1 MRTARKGT
9 VEMPAFMRQLVKE
22 TEKRV
27 SSFFK
32 GGRGG
37 AAEGEQ
43 PGEGEK
49 EEVIPSPYLDR
60 PVLDKLAEEGCA
72 RWGLT
77 YALGSMQGWRAN
89 MEDFHN
95 CVPQLGGELADW
107 SFFAVFDGHA
117 GSTVAQY
124 CSQHLLGHILA
135 TGERYETERN
145 EYKRSE
151 MWIVVIFYWEI
162 HLAIYWADAER
173 SLLLFIIM
181 IIYHFPLRS
190 VNIYPVLCN
199 DVFPWDEKIVL
210 QCVCVQTG
218 GIGAE
223 DDPERVKGAI
233 VDGFLQTDKHLL
245 TVARRE
251 GWERGGTTV
260 VATLIS
266 PYYIYFANC
275 GDSRAML
282 CRSGQ
287 VCFSTEDHKP
297 YCPLE
302 KERIE
307 SAGGSVT
314 IQRINGSLAVSR
326 ALGDFSYKGAEN
338 RTPCQQMVSPEPEV
352 CVVERSPADEFLV
365 LACDGVWDTISNEEL
380 CAFIHNRLRVCTDLR
395 DVCTQVIDLCL
406 YKVRTCCFT
415 PACASSK
422 PKHNKQS
429 HPAPYRCRQAQWFEW
444 QILLTD

>member
-1 MRTARKGT
+1 MRTARKGSM
-9 VEMPAFMRQLVKE
+9 EMPAFVRQLVKE

-37 AAEGEQ
+37 AAEGEH
-43 PGEGEK
+43 PAEGEK
-49 EEVIPSPYLDR
+49 DEVIPCPYLDR
-60 PVLDKLAEEGCA
+60 PVLDKLTEEGCT

-77 YALGSMQGWRAN
+77 YSLGSMQGWRAN

-117 GSTVAQY
+117 GNTAAQY
-124 CSQHLLGHILA
+124 CSQHLLGNLLT
-135 TGERYETERN
+135 TG
-145 EYKRSE
+145 K
-151 MWIVVIFYWEI
+151 
-162 HLAIYWADAER
+162 
-173 SLLLFIIM
+173 LLG
-181 IIYHFPLRS
+181 P
-190 VNIYPVLCN
+190 
-199 DVFPWDEKIVL
+199 
-210 QCVCVQTG
+210 
-218 GIGAE
+218 E
-223 DDPERVKGAI
+223 DDPEKVKESI
-233 VDGFLQTDKHLL
+233 IEGFLQTDKHLQ

-287 VCFSTEDHKP
+287 VCFSTSDHKP

-307 SAGGSVT
+307 
-314 IQRINGSLAVSR
+314 
-326 ALGDFSYKGAEN
+326 GAEN
-338 RTPCQQMVSPEPEV
+338 RTPSEQMVSPEPEV
-352 CVVERSPADEFLV
+352 CVLERSSADEFLV
-365 LACDGVWDTISNEEL
+365 LACDGVWDIISNEEL
-380 CAFIHNRLRVCTDLR
+380 CAFIHNRLQVCTDLR
-395 DVCTQVIDLCL
+395 DVCAQVIDLCL
-406 YKVRTCCFT
+406 YKGSLDNISIIVLCFPGAPQLSAEALHQEAELEDLLESKVAEIYEELCARGEEPDLLSVLT
-415 PACASSK
+415 VLASSVI
-422 PKHNKQS
+422 PGLPPGGGIQS
-429 HPAPYRCRQAQWFEW
+429 KRNCIISAYYQQREIQKYV
-444 QILLTD
+444 TDSNSICL

>member
-1 MRTARKGT
+1 MRTARKGS
-9 VEMPAFMRQLVKE
+9 VEMPAFVRQLVKE

-37 AAEGEQ
+37 TAEGEQ
-43 PGEGEK
+43 QGEGEK

-60 PVLDKLAEEGCA
+60 PVLDKLTEEGCA

-135 TGERYETERN
+135 T
-145 EYKRSE
+145 
-151 MWIVVIFYWEI
+151 
-162 HLAIYWADAER
+162 D
-173 SLLLFIIM
+173 
-181 IIYHFPLRS
+181 
-190 VNIYPVLCN
+190 
-199 DVFPWDEKIVL
+199 
-210 QCVCVQTG
+210 
-218 GIGAE
+218 GIGPE
-223 DDPERVKGAI
+223 DDPPKVKGAI
-233 VDGFLQTDKHLL
+233 EEGFLQTDKHLHS
-245 TVARRE
+245 VARRE

-297 YCPLE
+297 YSPLE

-307 SAGGSVT
+307 SAGGSVSL
-314 IQRINGSLAVSR
+314 QRINGSLAVSR
-326 ALGDFSYKGAEN
+326 ALGDFGYKGAEN
-338 RTPCQQMVSPEPEV
+338 RTPSQQMVSPEPEV

-406 YKVRTCCFT
+406 YKG
-415 PACASSK
+415 SLDNISI
-422 PKHNKQS
+422 
-429 HPAPYRCRQAQWFEW
+429 
-444 QILLTD
+444 ILLCFPGAPQLSTEALHQEAELEDLLESKVAEIYDELCVRGEEPELLSVLTVLASTVIPGLPPGGGIQSKRNCIISAYYQQCDAHKPMIPNVSDSYN

>member
-1 MRTARKGT
+1 MRTSRKGS
-9 VEMPAFMRQLVKE
+9 VEMPAFVRQLVKE

-43 PGEGEK
+43 AGEGEK

-60 PVLDKLAEEGCA
+60 PVLDKLTEEGCV

-135 TGERYETERN
+135 AGKRLMICYEEWLFV
-145 EYKRSE
+145 
-151 MWIVVIFYWEI
+151 M
-162 HLAIYWADAER
+162 HLFHFVPSDGIAADDN
-173 SLLLFIIM
+173 
-181 IIYHFPLRS
+181 P
-190 VNIYPVLCN
+190 
-199 DVFPWDEKIVL
+199 EKV
-210 QCVCVQTG
+210 
-218 GIGAE
+218 
-223 DDPERVKGAI
+223 RGAI
-233 VDGFLQTDKHLL
+233 IDGFMQTDKHLHS
-245 TVARRE
+245 VARRE

-260 VATLIS
+260 VAALIS

-297 YCPLE
+297 FSPLE

-307 SAGGSVT
+307 SAGGTVSL
-314 IQRINGSLAVSR
+314 QRINGSLAVSR

-380 CAFIHNRLRVCTDLR
+380 CAFIHNRLRVCNELR
-395 DVCTQVIDLCL
+395 DVCAQVIDLCL
-406 YKVRTCCFT
+406 YKVRASTCSLHVRR
-415 PACASSK
+415 AESSMS
-422 PKHNKQS
+422 PFLISGEVNFS
-429 HPAPYRCRQAQWFEW
+429 SS
-444 QILLTD
+444 

>member
-1 MRTARKGT
+1 MRTARKGS
-9 VEMPAFMRQLVKE
+9 VEMPAFVRQLVKE
-22 TEKRV
+22 TERRV

-37 AAEGEQ
+37 SAEGEQ
-43 PGEGEK
+43 QGEN

-60 PVLDKLAEEGCA
+60 PVLDKLTEEGCT
-72 RWGLT
+72 RWGMT

-95 CVPQLGGELADW
+95 CVPQLSVHLAGW

-135 TGERYETERN
+135 TG
-145 EYKRSE
+145 
-151 MWIVVIFYWEI
+151 
-162 HLAIYWADAER
+162 
-173 SLLLFIIM
+173 
-181 IIYHFPLRS
+181 
-190 VNIYPVLCN
+190 
-199 DVFPWDEKIVL
+199 
-210 QCVCVQTG
+210 
-218 GIGAE
+218 GIGPE
-223 DDPERVKGAI
+223 DDPQRVKGAI
-233 VDGFLQTDKHLL
+233 IQGFLQTDKHLHS
-245 TVARRE
+245 VARRE

-266 PYYIYFANC
+266 PYCIYFANC

-297 YCPLE
+297 YNPLE

-307 SAGGSVT
+307 SAGGTVSV
-314 IQRINGSLAVSR
+314 QRINGSLAVSR

-338 RTPCQQMVSPEPEV
+338 RTPSEQMVSPEPEV
-352 CVVERSPADEFLV
+352 CVVERSLADEFLV
-365 LACDGVWDTISNEEL
+365 LACDGVWDTISNEDL
-380 CAFIHNRLRVCTDLR
+380 CAFIHNRLHVCNDLR
-395 DVCTQVIDLCL
+395 DVCSQVIDLCL
-406 YKVRTCCFT
+406 YKG
-415 PACASSK
+415 SLDNISI
-422 PKHNKQS
+422 
-429 HPAPYRCRQAQWFEW
+429 
-444 QILLTD
+444 ILLCFPGAPQLSAEALHQEAELEDLLESKVAEIYAEICARGEEPDLLSVLTVLASTVIPGLPPGGGIQSKRNCIISAYYQQRETHKPTVPYGPGDS

>member
-1 MRTARKGT
+1 MRTARKGS
-9 VEMPAFMRQLVKE
+9 VEVPAFVRQLVKE

-32 GGRGG
+32 VGRGG

-49 EEVIPSPYLDR
+49 EEVVPSPYLDR
-60 PVLDKLAEEGCA
+60 PVLDKLMEEGCA

-95 CVPQLGGELADW
+95 CVPQLGGELGEW

-117 GSTVAQY
+117 GSMVAQY
-124 CSQHLLGHILA
+124 CSQHLLGHIG
-135 TGERYETERN
+135 TGPEDN
-145 EYKRSE
+145 
-151 MWIVVIFYWEI
+151 
-162 HLAIYWADAER
+162 
-173 SLLLFIIM
+173 
-181 IIYHFPLRS
+181 P
-190 VNIYPVLCN
+190 
-199 DVFPWDEKIVL
+199 EK
-210 QCVCVQTG
+210 
-218 GIGAE
+218 
-223 DDPERVKGAI
+223 VKAAI
-233 VDGFLQTDKHLL
+233 VEGFLQTDKHLHA
-245 TVARRE
+245 VARRE
-251 GWERGGTTV
+251 GWERGGTTA

-297 YCPLE
+297 YSPLE

-307 SAGGSVT
+307 SAGGSVSL
-314 IQRINGSLAVSR
+314 QRINGSLAVSR

-338 RTPCQQMVSPEPEV
+338 RAPSQQMVSPEPEV
-352 CVVERSPADEFLV
+352 CVVERSPLDEFLV
-365 LACDGVWDTISNEEL
+365 LACDGVWDTVSNEEL
-380 CAFIHNRLRVCTDLR
+380 CAFIHNRLQVCTDLR
-395 DVCTQVIDLCL
+395 DVCAQVIDLCL
-406 YKVRTCCFT
+406 YKG
-415 PACASSK
+415 SLDNISI
-422 PKHNKQS
+422 
-429 HPAPYRCRQAQWFEW
+429 
-444 QILLTD
+444 ILLCFPGAPQLSPEALHQEAELEDLLESKVAIYDELSANGEEPDLLSVLTVLASTVIPGLPPGGGIQSRNCIISAYYQQRETHRP

>member
-1 MRTARKGT
+1 MRTARKGS
-9 VEMPAFMRQLVKE
+9 VEMPAFVRQLVKE

-37 AAEGEQ
+37 ASDGEQ

-60 PVLDKLAEEGCA
+60 PVLDKLTEEGCA
-72 RWGLT
+72 RLGLT
-77 YALGSMQGWRAN
+77 YALGSMQGWRAH

-95 CVPQLGGELADW
+95 CVPQLGGELAEW

-135 TGERYETERN
+135 T
-145 EYKRSE
+145 
-151 MWIVVIFYWEI
+151 
-162 HLAIYWADAER
+162 A
-173 SLLLFIIM
+173 
-181 IIYHFPLRS
+181 
-190 VNIYPVLCN
+190 
-199 DVFPWDEKIVL
+199 
-210 QCVCVQTG
+210 
-218 GIGAE
+218 GIGPE
-223 DDPERVKGAI
+223 DNPEKVKGAI
-233 VDGFLQTDKHLL
+233 TEGFMQTDKHLHS
-245 TVARRE
+245 VARRE

-260 VATLIS
+260 VSTLIS

-297 YCPLE
+297 YSPLE

-307 SAGGSVT
+307 SAGGSVSL
-314 IQRINGSLAVSR
+314 QRINGSLAVSR

-338 RTPCQQMVSPEPEV
+338 RTPGQQMVSPEPEV
-352 CVVERSPADEFLV
+352 CVVERSPTDEFLV

-380 CAFIHNRLRVCTDLR
+380 CAFIHNRLQVCTDLR

-406 YKVRTCCFT
+406 YKG
-415 PACASSK
+415 SLDNISI
-422 PKHNKQS
+422 
-429 HPAPYRCRQAQWFEW
+429 
-444 QILLTD
+444 ILLCFPGAPQLSAEALHQEAELEDLLESKVAEIYDELSASGEEPDLLSVLTVLASTIIPGLPPGGGIQSKRDCIISAYYHQRETHRPTVPNALGSS

>member
-1 MRTARKGT
+1 MRTARKGS
-9 VEMPAFMRQLVKE
+9 VEMPAFVRQLVKE

-60 PVLDKLAEEGCA
+60 PVLDKLTEEGCA

-124 CSQHLLGHILA
+124 CSQHLLGHMLA
-135 TGERYETERN
+135 TGG
-145 EYKRSE
+145 
-151 MWIVVIFYWEI
+151 MG
-162 HLAIYWADAER
+162 
-173 SLLLFIIM
+173 
-181 IIYHFPLRS
+181 P
-190 VNIYPVLCN
+190 
-199 DVFPWDEKIVL
+199 
-210 QCVCVQTG
+210 
-218 GIGAE
+218 E
-223 DDPERVKGAI
+223 DDPEK
-233 VDGFLQTDKHLL
+233 
-245 TVARRE
+245 
-251 GWERGGTTV
+251 
-260 VATLIS
+260 
-266 PYYIYFANC
+266 
-275 GDSRAML
+275 
-282 CRSGQ
+282 

-307 SAGGSVT
+307 SAGGSVS

-338 RTPCQQMVSPEPEV
+338 RTPSQQMVSPEPEV

-406 YKVRTCCFT
+406 YKG
-415 PACASSK
+415 SLDNISI
-422 PKHNKQS
+422 
-429 HPAPYRCRQAQWFEW
+429 
-444 QILLTD
+444 ILLCFPGAPQLSAEALHQEAELEDLLESKVAEIYDELCARGEEPDLLSVLTILASTVIPGLPPGGGIQSKRNCIISAYYQQRETHKPTVPNGLGGS

>member
-1 MRTARKGT
+1 MRTARKGS
-9 VEMPAFMRQLVKE
+9 VEMPAFVRQLVKE

-37 AAEGEQ
+37 GAAEGEH
-43 PGEGEK
+43 PAEGEK

-60 PVLDKLAEEGCA
+60 PVLDKLTEEGCT

-117 GSTVAQY
+117 GSTVAQH

-135 TGERYETERN
+135 TG
-145 EYKRSE
+145 
-151 MWIVVIFYWEI
+151 
-162 HLAIYWADAER
+162 
-173 SLLLFIIM
+173 
-181 IIYHFPLRS
+181 
-190 VNIYPVLCN
+190 
-199 DVFPWDEKIVL
+199 
-210 QCVCVQTG
+210 
-218 GIGAE
+218 GIRPE
-223 DDPERVKGAI
+223 DDPEKVKGAI
-233 VDGFLQTDKHLL
+233 IEGFLQTDKHLH

-287 VCFSTEDHKP
+287 VCFSTDDHKP
-297 YCPLE
+297 YSPLE

-307 SAGGSVT
+307 SAGGSVSL
-314 IQRINGSLAVSR
+314 QRINGSLAVSR

-338 RTPCQQMVSPEPEV
+338 RSPSQQMVSPEPEV
-352 CVVERSPADEFLV
+352 CVIERSPADEFLV
-365 LACDGVWDTISNEEL
+365 LACDGVWDTITNEEL
-380 CAFIHNRLRVCTDLR
+380 CAFIHNRLQVCTDLR

-406 YKVRTCCFT
+406 YKG
-415 PACASSK
+415 SLDNISI
-422 PKHNKQS
+422 
-429 HPAPYRCRQAQWFEW
+429 
-444 QILLTD
+444 ILLCFPGAPQLSAEALHQEAELEDLLESKVAEIYDELCARGEEPDLLSVLTVLASTVIPGLPPGGGIQSKRNCIISAYYQQRETHKPTVPNGLGGS

>member
-1 MRTARKGT
+1 MRTARKGN
-9 VEMPAFMRQLVKE
+9 VEMPAFVRQLVKE

-37 AAEGEQ
+37 ASDGEQ
-43 PGEGEK
+43 TGEGEK

-60 PVLDKLAEEGCA
+60 PVLDKLTEEGCT

-95 CVPQLGGELADW
+95 CVPQLGAELTEW

-124 CSQHLLGHILA
+124 CSQNLLGHILA
-135 TGERYETERN
+135 TG
-145 EYKRSE
+145 
-151 MWIVVIFYWEI
+151 
-162 HLAIYWADAER
+162 
-173 SLLLFIIM
+173 
-181 IIYHFPLRS
+181 
-190 VNIYPVLCN
+190 
-199 DVFPWDEKIVL
+199 
-210 QCVCVQTG
+210 
-218 GIGAE
+218 GIGPE
-223 DDPERVKGAI
+223 DNPEKVKGAI
-233 VDGFLQTDKHLL
+233 IEGFMQTDKHLHS
-245 TVARRE
+245 VARRE

-260 VATLIS
+260 VSTLIS
-266 PYYIYFANC
+266 PYYIYFGNC

-297 YCPLE
+297 YSPLE

-307 SAGGSVT
+307 SAGGSVSL
-314 IQRINGSLAVSR
+314 QRINGSLAVSR

-338 RTPCQQMVSPEPEV
+338 RTPSQQMVSPEPEV
-352 CVVERSPADEFLV
+352 CVVERSPMDEFLV

-380 CAFIHNRLRVCTDLR
+380 CAFIHNRLQVCTDLR

-406 YKVRTCCFT
+406 YKG
-415 PACASSK
+415 SLDNISI
-422 PKHNKQS
+422 
-429 HPAPYRCRQAQWFEW
+429 
-444 QILLTD
+444 ILLCFPGAPQLSAEALHQEAELEDLLESKVAEIYDELSGSGEEPDLLSVLTVLASTVIPGLPPGGGIQSKRNCIISAYYHQRETHKPAVPNVLGSS